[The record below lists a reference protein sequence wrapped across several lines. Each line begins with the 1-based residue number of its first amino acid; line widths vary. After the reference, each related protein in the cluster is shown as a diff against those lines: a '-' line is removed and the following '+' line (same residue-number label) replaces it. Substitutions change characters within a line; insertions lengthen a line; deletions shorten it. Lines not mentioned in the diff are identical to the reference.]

1 MAEPKHVK
9 TRIINK
15 HATAAV
21 WGDPELEFTPLQGE
35 LIIYDKDDD
44 YTYERF
50 KIGDGTRDVK
60 ELPFI
65 SDVANKSLNVTS
77 DGKLSLNQ
85 EYIDY
90 LDKQLY
96 AYPEIEIF
104 NIVGSSNVEV
114 GTTVNISAFKHKET
128 NSKNIN
134 GNLTL
139 TSNNT
144 NINLSV
150 TPSDNQVTVNFKD
163 SYTFEEVETLKYTLK
178 GKNTRGETIEE
189 KTYSIT
195 SYFPSFIGALNT
207 ATINASQINNLTKK
221 SSGALKG
228 THNIPANSQYVYFV
242 TTTKINNI
250 TSGGFNVDYSQQS
263 NISLDINGVVKS
275 YYVYKTN
282 ESILSTM
289 TYVIS

>member
-21 WGDPELEFTPLQGE
+21 WGDSKLEFTPLQGE

-90 LDKQLY
+90 LDKQIY
-96 AYPEIEIF
+96 AYPAIQTFEIVDNSI
-104 NIVGSSNVEV
+104 EV
-114 GTTVNISAFKHKET
+114 GKTVNITSFTHKET
-128 NSKNIN
+128 NSKNID

-150 TPSDNQVTVNFKD
+150 TPSDNQVTVNFND
-163 SYTFEEVETLKYTLK
+163 SYTFKKVETLKYTLK

-189 KTYSIT
+189 KTDSIT
-195 SYFPSFIGALNT
+195 SYFPSFIGALDT
-207 ATINASQINNLTKK
+207 ATITASQINNLTKK
-221 SSGALKG
+221 ASSSLKG
-228 THNIPANSQYVYFV
+228 THNVPADSQYVYFI
-242 TTTKINNI
+242 TTTAINSI
-250 TSGGFNVDYSQQS
+250 KSGGFDVSYSKQS
-263 NISLDINGVVKS
+263 YDIELSINGVNKN

-282 ESILSTM
+282 ETILSTM
-289 TYVIS
+289 SYVIA